1 MSDEYTRNLEETLK
15 KFLAPVRDIPF
26 TVVIRVL
33 SGHRIVP
40 IRENGRWAEN
50 FIIRLEKA
58 IQMAGTHA
66 QKEGIRTKRPNEAGN
81 KIEGFVLKG
90 LKSVGIPAQ
99 RPFTR
104 SGKKKS
110 AGYPDFEL
118 EWKGAPVYLECK
130 TFNAD
135 EERVGGLRVFYL
147 SPSEDF
153 KITRDA
159 PHILAAFG
167 MKKKRENLF
176 VPVSY
181 EIYTLENLMV
191 NLKHEFNASAQ
202 ELYLPE
208 SLLAHGKVKT

>member
-1 MSDEYTRNLEETLK
+1 MNDRYTKQLEETLG
-15 KFLAPVRDIPF
+15 KFLAPVKDIPF
-26 TVVIRVL
+26 TVVIKVL
-33 SGHRIVP
+33 SGHRILP
-40 IRENGRWAEN
+40 IHEDKSWAED
-50 FIIRLEKA
+50 FIVRLEKA
-58 IQMAGTHA
+58 IQMAGA
-66 QKEGIRTKRPNEAGN
+66 YARKDGIRTKRPNEAGN
-81 KIEGFVLKG
+81 KIEGFVLDG
-90 LKSVGIPAQ
+90 LKSLGIPAQ
-99 RPFTR
+99 RPLAR

-118 EWKGAPVYLECK
+118 EWKGVPVYLECK

-167 MKKKRENLF
+167 MKKERENLF